1 MKIET
6 PTLKRLGPIPFWRG
20 ENRCLDSLETMYKRA
35 MAKAMEMGADRKEPA
50 KNGVDGMRRDSR
62 HQS

>member
-1 MKIET
+1 
-6 PTLKRLGPIPFWRG
+6 
-20 ENRCLDSLETMYKRA
+20 
-35 MAKAMEMGADRKEPA
+35 MAKATEMGADRKEPA